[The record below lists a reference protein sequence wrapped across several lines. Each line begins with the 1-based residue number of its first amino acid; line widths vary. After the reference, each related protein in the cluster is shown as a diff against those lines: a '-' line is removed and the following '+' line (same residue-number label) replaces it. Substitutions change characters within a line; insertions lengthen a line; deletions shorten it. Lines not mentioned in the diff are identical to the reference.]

1 MKRRWL
7 SIGCMLCAAGLVL
20 PIAMA
25 NGTDD
30 TRTLKEIQET
40 ISDVRKISGPAKPGA
55 NAAEHLSQLTE
66 KIDPKK
72 VDDKTLD
79 DMVSLLDTSND
90 FVRFWVA
97 AALGHLGP
105 RARVAVPAL
114 LKVIHETDCLEL
126 KEMTS
131 AGAARVAL
139 KRIGVTPPPKDCEK
153 KSQ

>member
-1 MKRRWL
+1 MKTL
-7 SIGCMLCAAGLVL
+7 YLGGCLLVCAACMGQVTT
-20 PIAMA
+20 MA
-25 NGTDD
+25 NGIDETK
-30 TRTLKEIQET
+30 TLKELQET
-40 ISDVRKISGPAKPGA
+40 ISDVRKMSGPSKPGA

-105 RARVAVPAL
+105 RAKVAVPAL
-114 LKVIHETDCLEL
+114 LKVMHETDCLEL

-139 KRIGVTPPPKDCEK
+139 KRIGVTPPPRDCGKEK
-153 KSQ
+153 